1 MDMAAL
7 SAVKFG
13 DAESLSEFL
22 LENGLQHTLFATKLI
37 EQGYTIPRMPIMDA
51 NTDNL
56 DDWLMSHQVEH
67 QAFSAAT
74 GLDNPFNLLDMDW
87 NDEESF
93 YDWLATHLLIHE
105 QLVNVLGV

>member
-1 MDMAAL
+1 MNMDAL

-13 DAESLSEFL
+13 DAESLGEFL
-22 LENGLQHTLFATKLI
+22 FENGLQHTLFATKLI
-37 EQGYTIPRMPIMDA
+37 EQGNIMPRLPIMDA

-56 DDWLMSHQVEH
+56 DDWLQSHQVEH
-67 QAFSAAT
+67 QAFAAAT

-93 YDWLATHLLIHE
+93 YDWLATHMLIHE
-105 QLVNVLGV
+105 QLVAVLGV